1 MKQTPPLVGLGV
13 IPWDS
18 IPLVWNLGLVI
29 YFFFLESFCIT
40 ILTLVLIIVTSCLA
54 GSAAISAKDLKI
66 FLLVGQIYSWIDV
79 GVGQND

>member
-18 IPLVWNLGLVI
+18 IPLGWNLGLVN

-54 GSAAISAKDLKI
+54 GSAAISAKDLKYDHDKFSHKMRI
-66 FLLVGQIYSWIDV
+66 WFW
-79 GVGQND
+79 QN